1 MKPFIMLLLL
11 FPSTLFAEDI
21 AIAAV
26 KKHPKIIELLS
37 TKPLAKHWLEFHQ
50 MDLGGEC
57 GFTGCKWR
65 KLVSLIVTSKG
76 GNAMSTT
83 TIALVSGHKPNNIN
97 KITVEFVELTKINK
111 NTIQTKQQL

>member
-1 MKPFIMLLLL
+1 MKPFIMLLMLFSCTLL
-11 FPSTLFAEDI
+11 AEDI
-21 AIAAV
+21 AIEAV

-37 TKPLAKHWLEFHQ
+37 TKTLAKHWVEFHQ

-65 KLVSLIVTSKG
+65 KLVSVIVTSKG
-76 GNAMSTT
+76 GNAISTT

-97 KITVEFVELTKINK
+97 NITVEFVELTKLIK
-111 NTIQTKQQL
+111 DTTQTKQQL